1 MRILKRLAASL
12 LPGAADSVLVILLSQ
27 WILRSLGDIV
37 GWIGSIAGLKEN
49 DIALFSQIFGQLRDA
64 EIGSPWPAAIA
75 IGCGINMLAAWMI
88 RRFKVRRFIIDI
100 GAMLLG
106 MILGAAGALWFT
118 RVNTVL
124 LGDMIRQ
131 LIPIL
136 QSGLL

>member
-64 EIGSPWPAAIA
+64 EIGSPCPAAIA

>member
-12 LPGAADSVLVILLSQ
+12 LRGAAVSVLVILLSQ

-37 GWIGSIAGLKEN
+37 GWIGSIAGLKEH

-64 EIGSPWPAAIA
+64 EIASPWLAAIA
-75 IGCGINMLAAWMI
+75 IGCGINVLAAWMI

-100 GAMLLG
+100 GAILLG